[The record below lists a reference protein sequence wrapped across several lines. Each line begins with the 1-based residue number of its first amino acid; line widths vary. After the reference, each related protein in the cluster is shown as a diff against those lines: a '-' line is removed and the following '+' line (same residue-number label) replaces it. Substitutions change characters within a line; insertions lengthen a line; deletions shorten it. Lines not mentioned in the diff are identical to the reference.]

1 MSKPNFA
8 GSILC
13 VIAFLTVPI
22 NHATAGTV
30 CTGFFSTVPAVCG
43 NANVQGS
50 SANNAPVVVLT
61 QSTSQG
67 LHQVNGT
74 AVGVDSTGTGSG
86 IGGSVQGTG
95 TFGDA
100 HLFASAFTDFSSS
113 SSTSHV
119 SSVGAIG
126 FVDGFTL
133 PSSTEIK
140 FTSSG
145 SGAFTNSSPG
155 TILGAATGS
164 ITFNLVQGAANFVIN
179 NDVIFLFENK
189 FSETRTYDL
198 TLPAGDYLFNWSM
211 EADAGAGNNPG
222 QLASSSADLSHT
234 GTLLIDVLT
243 SNASLTFLSGHNYSS
258 AAASATPLPAAL
270 PLFAGG
276 LGVIGLLARRR
287 KRKASAALA
296 AT

>member
-1 MSKPNFA
+1 
-8 GSILC
+8 
-13 VIAFLTVPI
+13 VPI
-22 NHATAGTV
+22 NHATATTV
-30 CTGFFSTVPAVCG
+30 CSGFFSTTPAVCG
-43 NANVQGS
+43 YANVVGS
-50 SANNAPVVVLT
+50 SAQNGANPDLT

-100 HLFASAFTDFSSS
+100 HLFASAFTDFSGT
-113 SSTSHV
+113 SSTSQV
-119 SSVGAIG
+119 ISVGAIG
-126 FVDGFTL
+126 LVDGFTL
-133 PSSTEIK
+133 QSPTEIK

-145 SGAFTNSSPG
+145 SGAFTNSSG
-155 TILGAATGS
+155 VTGAATGF

-198 TLPAGDYLFNWSM
+198 TLAAGSYLFNWSM

-222 QLASSSADLSHT
+222 QTASSSADLSHT

-243 SNASLTFLSGHNYSS
+243 SGASLTFLSGHNYSS

-287 KRKASAALA
+287 KRKNAAAVA
-296 AT
+296 A